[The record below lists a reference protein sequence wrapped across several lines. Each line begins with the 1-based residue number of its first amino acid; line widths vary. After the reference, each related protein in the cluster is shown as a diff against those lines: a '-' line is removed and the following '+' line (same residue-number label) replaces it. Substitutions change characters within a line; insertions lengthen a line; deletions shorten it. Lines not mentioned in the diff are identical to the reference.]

1 MALAVKICGL
11 TDPEAL
17 AAAVD
22 GGARW
27 LGFVF
32 YPPSPRALSPERAG
46 DLVRT
51 APPDRTTVGVF
62 VDPDDALL
70 DRVLARVPLAAL
82 QLHGAESPERVRAI
96 KVRTGCAVIKA
107 LQVAESGD
115 LAAVPSYAAVADML
129 LFDARPPKDPAS
141 LPGGNGLA
149 FDWRLL
155 EDLRVGCPWLLSG
168 GLSADNLAAAVMLC
182 RPPAVD
188 VSSGVESRP
197 GCKDLAKVR
206 RFLALAAALAAP
218 EPAACTN
225 VPQPARRTPASSS
238 CS

>member
-1 MALAVKICGL
+1 MAVAVKICGL
-11 TDPEAL
+11 TDPEAF
-17 AAAVD
+17 AAAVE

-32 YPPSPRALSPERAG
+32 YPRSPRALSPERAG
-46 DLVRT
+46 DLARAV
-51 APPDRTTVGVF
+51 PVDRTRVGVF

-82 QLHGAESPERVRAI
+82 QLHGAESPDRVRAI
-96 KVRTGCAVIKA
+96 KARTGCAVIKA
-107 LQVAESGD
+107 LQVAEAGD
-115 LAAVPSYAAVADML
+115 LVPVPNYAAVADML
-129 LFDARPPKDPAS
+129 LFDARPPRDPGS

-155 EDLRVGCPWLLSG
+155 EDLRVGRPWLLSG
-168 GLSADNLAAAVMLC
+168 GLSADNLTAAVTLC

-197 GCKDLAKVR
+197 GYKDPAKIR
-206 RFLALAAALAAP
+206 QFLALARGLAVP
-218 EPAACTN
+218 EPAICATA
-225 VPQPARRTPASSS
+225 PSPS
-238 CS
+238 

>member
-1 MALAVKICGL
+1 MAVAVKICGL
-11 TDPEAL
+11 TDPGAL
-17 AAAVD
+17 AAAVE

-46 DLVRT
+46 ELARG
-51 APPDRTTVGVF
+51 APADRTTVGVF

-70 DRVLARVPLAAL
+70 DQVLAKASLDAL

-96 KVRTGCAVIKA
+96 KARTGRTVIKT
-107 LQVAESGD
+107 LQVAEPDD
-115 LAAVPSYAAVADML
+115 LAPVASYAAVADML
-129 LFDARPPKDPAS
+129 LFDARPPKEPGR

-155 EDLRVGCPWLLSG
+155 QDLRIDRPWLLSG
-168 GLSADNLAAAVMLC
+168 GLSADNLAAAVTLC

-188 VSSGVESRP
+188 VSSGVERRA
-197 GCKDLAKVR
+197 GEKDPAKIR
-206 RFLALAAALAAP
+206 QFLALARGLIVP
-218 EPAACTN
+218 EYAC
-225 VPQPARRTPASSS
+225 RTTASSPRP
-238 CS
+238 